1 MGKKEIGYDG
11 QSEFESAFEPGVYE
25 EEVKAKP
32 VDDEIEAERPA
43 GAEVVGQYSLE
54 TSKPQAVVIHCGDPR
69 FQRAFRNFIEEE
81 LGIRSYVPI
90 IILGGV
96 HAFGFKELRPK
107 QYKVLFEQ
115 IKYLIKEKDIKRV
128 VIINHEDCEWYGR
141 FSSWIMKRVP
151 LPTKQVEDLRSAA
164 EGLFEHFL
172 NIDIETYYAELDGER
187 IDFKRIS

>member
-11 QSEFESAFEPGVYE
+11 LSDFESAFEPGSYE

-32 VDDEIEAERPA
+32 VDEPLEPDRSAR
-43 GAEVVGQYSLE
+43 AEVVGRYSLE
-54 TSKPQAVVIHCGDPR
+54 TEKPQAVVIHCGDPR
-69 FQRAFRNFIEEE
+69 FQRAFRGFIEED

-90 IILGGV
+90 IVLGGV

-151 LPTKQVEDLRSAA
+151 LPKKQVDDLRSAA

-172 NIDIETYYAELDGER
+172 NIDIETYYAGLEGDSIE
-187 IDFKRIS
+187 FKRIS